1 MTNINKYQDGKIYTV
16 RNDITDDIYIGSTTM
31 ALSKRMVKH
40 RCDAKTR
47 PELSFFYTFMNEMGI
62 EHFYIELVENFPCNS
77 VEELRKREGEI
88 TREIG
93 TLNKRIEQPDMD
105 MKEYFRQYY
114 QDHIERYREY
124 KKKWKA
130 NNREKVNEDAR
141 KQYWKDPKG
150 AYERH
155 KPWKSIKHEC
165 ECGGHYIN
173 GNKASHFKSKKH
185 QAYLNQQN
193 EI

>member
-1 MTNINKYQDGKIYTV
+1 MNKCQDGKIYAV
-16 RNDITDDIYIGSTTM
+16 INDISDDIYIGSTTM
-31 ALSKRMVKH
+31 ALSRRMVKH
-40 RCDAKTR
+40 RCHAKTQ
-47 PELSFFYTFMNEMGI
+47 PDVSFFYTFMSEVGI

-77 VEELRKREGEI
+77 VEELRKREGELI
-88 TREIG
+88 REIG
-93 TLNKRIEQPDMD
+93 TLNTRIEQRD

-114 QDHIERYREY
+114 QDNIERYREN

-185 QAYLNQQN
+185 QAYSNQQN
-193 EI
+193 EN

>member
-1 MTNINKYQDGKIYTV
+1 
-16 RNDITDDIYIGSTTM
+16 M

-40 RCDAKTR
+40 RCHAKTQ
-47 PELSFFYTFMNEMGI
+47 PHVAFFYTFMSEVGI

-77 VEELRKREGEI
+77 VEELRKREGELI
-88 TREIG
+88 REMG
-93 TLNKRIEQPDMD
+93 TLNKRIEQRD

-114 QDHIERYREY
+114 QDNIERYREN

-141 KQYWKDPKG
+141 KQYWKDSKG

-173 GNKASHFKSKKH
+173 GNKASHFKSQKH

-193 EI
+193 EN

>member
-1 MTNINKYQDGKIYTV
+1 MTDINKYQDGKICAV
-16 RNDITDDIYIGSTTM
+16 RNDISDDIYIGSTTM

-40 RCDAKTR
+40 RCDAIAR
-47 PELSFFYTFMNEMGI
+47 PDVSFFYTFMSETGI

-93 TLNKRIEQPDMD
+93 TLNKRIEQRD

-114 QDHIERYREY
+114 QDNIERYREN
-124 KKKWKA
+124 KKKWKE

-173 GNKASHFKSKKH
+173 GSKASHMKSKKH
-185 QAYLNQQN
+185 QAYLKQQEN
-193 EI
+193 

>member
-1 MTNINKYQDGKIYTV
+1 MTNINKYQDGKIYAV
-16 RNDITDDIYIGSTTM
+16 RNDITDDIYIDSTTI
-31 ALSKRMVKH
+31 ALSKRKVKH
-40 RCDAKTR
+40 RCHAKKT
-47 PELSFFYTFMNEMGI
+47 PDVSFLYTCMNERGI

-93 TLNKRIEQPDMD
+93 TLNKRIEQRD
-105 MKEYFRQYY
+105 MKEYCRQYY
-114 QDHIERYREY
+114 QDSIERYRGN
-124 KKKWKA
+124 KKKWKE

-150 AYERH
+150 AYEKH

-173 GNKASHFKSKKH
+173 GNKASHFKSQKH
-185 QAYLNQQN
+185 QAYINQQEEN
-193 EI
+193 EN

>member
-1 MTNINKYQDGKIYTV
+1 MSNINKYKDGKIYAV
-16 RNDITDDIYIGSTTM
+16 RNDITEDIYIGSTTM

-47 PELSFFYTFMNEMGI
+47 PHLSFFYTFMSETGI
-62 EHFYIELVENFPCNS
+62 EHFYIELVENYPCNS

-93 TLNKRIEQPDMD
+93 TLNKRIEQRD
-105 MKEYFRQYY
+105 MKEYFRQCY
-114 QDHIERYREY
+114 QENIERYREN

-173 GNKASHFKSKKH
+173 GNKASHFKSKRH

-193 EI
+193 EN